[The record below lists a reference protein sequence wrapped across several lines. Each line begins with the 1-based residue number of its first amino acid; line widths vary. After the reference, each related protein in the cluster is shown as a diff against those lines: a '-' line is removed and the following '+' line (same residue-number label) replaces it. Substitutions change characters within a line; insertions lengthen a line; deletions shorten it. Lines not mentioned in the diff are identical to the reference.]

1 MKIGILTFHDALNVG
16 AVLEAF
22 ALQEYIE
29 GLGYNIE
36 FINYSCRPKFTVK
49 RIVGRTLSN
58 TIAKIK
64 DFANYTLYGMR
75 GKYNKVLHVSKVE
88 YSNKTLSE
96 ANSEY
101 DIFIVG
107 SDQVWNFNRKLNY
120 AYLLSFVNEKKKKVA
135 YAVSMG
141 QCNIPIHLHDELK
154 THLRSFNYV
163 SCREENATVFLNSLT
178 ENTLSVRQ
186 CVDPTLLI
194 SPVLYENIAVKPKR
208 ERFAVSYILNQ
219 LDAKQRRE
227 IVAFCRN
234 KKIPLVNLRNP
245 DTCIRLKSAENK
257 VVPPYEWLG
266 YIIDSEYVV
275 CGSFHATV
283 FSLIFH
289 KQFVVIESEDI
300 YASGGNQRVRSL
312 LRPLGLEDRCIC
324 HEHISVVIEREI
336 DWQSIDKRLD
346 VIRKD
351 SECFLNEV
359 FS

>member
-16 AVLEAF
+16 AVLQAF

-163 SCREENATVFLNSLT
+163 SCREENATVFLNSQPKT
-178 ENTLSVRQ
+178 HSLSDNV
-186 CVDPTLLI
+186 LI
-194 SPVLYENIAVKPKR
+194 QHCLFLQY
-208 ERFAVSYILNQ
+208 YM
-219 LDAKQRRE
+219 
-227 IVAFCRN
+227 
-234 KKIPLVNLRNP
+234 KI
-245 DTCIRLKSAENK
+245 
-257 VVPPYEWLG
+257 
-266 YIIDSEYVV
+266 
-275 CGSFHATV
+275 
-283 FSLIFH
+283 
-289 KQFVVIESEDI
+289 
-300 YASGGNQRVRSL
+300 
-312 LRPLGLEDRCIC
+312 
-324 HEHISVVIEREI
+324 
-336 DWQSIDKRLD
+336 
-346 VIRKD
+346 
-351 SECFLNEV
+351 
-359 FS
+359 